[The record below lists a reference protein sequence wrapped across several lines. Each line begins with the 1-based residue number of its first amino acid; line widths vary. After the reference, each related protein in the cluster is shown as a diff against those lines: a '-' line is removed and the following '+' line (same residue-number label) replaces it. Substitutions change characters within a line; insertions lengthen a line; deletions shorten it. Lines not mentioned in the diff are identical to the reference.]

1 MIRGLYT
8 GAAGMVAQ
16 MHRMD
21 AVSNNL
27 ANVDLNGYKL
37 DTSIHKSFPEML
49 IRRMSDNG
57 VYKFPMGSADVAPIV
72 GKLGL
77 GVEQN
82 EVFTV
87 FTQGALKQTDNPFDL
102 AMEGKGF
109 FAIQTP
115 LGERYTRNGAFTL
128 GKEGMLLTKEG
139 YPVLGKNG
147 PISIKEN
154 NFIIDQQG
162 RIFVN
167 RAMPEDPERLISMIE
182 NEWQQ
187 TEQIDS
193 LKLVDF
199 GQERYLRKQGSSLWV
214 DTEDSGPAAEIAEES
229 LPKIRQGFV
238 EGSNVSAVTEMVKMI
253 EVNRAYEANQRALT
267 NHDAITG
274 KLINEGAKV

>member
-21 AVSNNL
+21 ALSNNL

-49 IRRMSDNG
+49 IRRMSDDG
-57 VYKFPMGSADVAPIV
+57 VYKFPLGSADIAPIV
-72 GKLGL
+72 GKLGT

-87 FTQGALKQTDNPFDL
+87 FTQGALKQTENPFDL

-109 FAIQTP
+109 FTVQTP
-115 LGERYTRNGAFTL
+115 QGERFTRNGAFTL
-128 GKEGMLLTKEG
+128 GKEGLLLTKEG

-147 PISIKEN
+147 PIRIKEN
-154 NFIIDQQG
+154 NFVIDQKG

-167 RAMPEDPERLISMIE
+167 KAMPEDPDRLISMIE

-193 LKLVDF
+193 LKMVDF
-199 GQERYLRKQGSSLWV
+199 EQERYLRKQGSSLWV
-214 DTEDSGPAAEIAEES
+214 DTEDSGPAVIIPEES
-229 LPKIRQGFV
+229 IPKIRQGFV
-238 EGSNVSAVTEMVKMI
+238 EASNVNPVTEMVKMI
-253 EVNRAYEANQRALT
+253 EVNRAYEANQKALS
-267 NHDAITG
+267 NHDALTG
-274 KLINEGAKV
+274 KLINEGVRV